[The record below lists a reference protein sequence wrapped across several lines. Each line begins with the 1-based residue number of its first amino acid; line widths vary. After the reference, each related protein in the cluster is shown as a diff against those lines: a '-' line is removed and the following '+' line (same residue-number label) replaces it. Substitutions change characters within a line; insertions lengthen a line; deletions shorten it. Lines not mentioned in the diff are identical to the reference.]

1 MSPTWIEPP
10 PKTRKTGCLGK
21 GCLMLV
27 VFMILLGVAF
37 FVGGYVGVRYV
48 VTSTEPKPIP
58 QVETSEGDQAAAKQ
72 RWDDFIAGPRS
83 APVEAPATTPP
94 TDGTTTTTEV
104 VPAPTPSTNRIE
116 LTASDIN
123 QLIAGSNK
131 LRGKAFVSI
140 ENNVAR
146 IQVSVPMEKA
156 GFRGRFLNGE
166 LQVTSAPDRNPRNI
180 EITEVALG
188 GFSDRILNTL
198 LGFRSLRSYADEYA
212 TQYDIRSFAIEDNK
226 VVIESGGKAIPGVT
240 P

>member
-27 VFMILLGVAF
+27 VFA
-37 FVGGYVGVRYV
+37 
-48 VTSTEPKPIP
+48 
-58 QVETSEGDQAAAKQ
+58 
-72 RWDDFIAGPRS
+72 
-83 APVEAPATTPP
+83 
-94 TDGTTTTTEV
+94 
-104 VPAPTPSTNRIE
+104 
-116 LTASDIN
+116 
-123 QLIAGSNK
+123 
-131 LRGKAFVSI
+131 I

-156 GFRGRFLNGE
+156 GLRGRFLNGQ
-166 LQVTSAPDRNPRNI
+166 LQVKSAPDRNPRNI

-226 VVIESGGKAIPGVT
+226 VVIESGGKIPGT
-240 P
+240 R